1 MRTLGTISTGV
12 ALLGILAYFLLKDAA
27 PSYVVPVVIVSSVLA
42 VFFLLVGIILS
53 SFVGGR
59 KSYQCVNCGTKVTG
73 GDPVRIGKVCPNC
86 GGNVF
91 ALVK

>member
-1 MRTLGTISTGV
+1 MRALGIISTGV
-12 ALLGILAYFLLKDAA
+12 ALFGILAYFLFGEAT
-27 PSYVVPVVIVSSVLA
+27 PTYVIPVIIVSAVLA
-42 VFFLLVGIILS
+42 VFFFLVGIILS